1 MSKVIR
7 EQMQAVEADR
17 ILQKS
22 KRKEHSE
29 AAVNIFI
36 HSTIHQILFL
46 YLVDTISCS
55 KG

>member
-1 MSKVIR
+1 MTKVVR
-7 EQMQAVEADR
+7 EQMQAVESER
-17 ILQKS
+17 NIQKS

-36 HSTIHQILFL
+36 YIIIHHICFC